1 MNKPKIYIDGKEGT
15 TGLQI
20 YERLGGRDDLEL
32 LLIDEDKR
40 KDTEERRKFLN
51 AADLVFLCLPDAAAV
66 EAVSLI
72 ENGNTKV
79 IDAST
84 AHRTAPGWAYGFA
97 ELSKLHRAQ
106 ICESMRVSN
115 PGCHATGFISIV
127 YPLVGMGILPADTPL
142 SCFSLTGYSGG
153 GKKMIAEYEA
163 PDRSPLLD
171 APSLYSI
178 GLAHKHLPEMQK
190 LAGLDSA
197 PVFVPILGDI
207 RQGMMT
213 SVMLQNRLLNGSP
226 TAQDICEMLSSYYEG
241 QEMVRVLPFG
251 GETPRLATSA
261 LAGKD
266 YLTITVSGHTDQTL
280 LTAQFDNLGKGA
292 SGAAVQNMN
301 IMLGFPEST
310 GLNID

>member
-97 ELSKLHRAQ
+97 GLSKLHRAQ

-115 PGCHATGFISIV
+115 PGCHATGFIAPV
-127 YPLVGMGILPADTPL
+127 APLVELGIIPKAAHLNVT
-142 SCFSLTGYSGG
+142 SLTGYSGG
-153 GKKMIAEYEA
+153 GKKMIAEYESA
-163 PDRSPLLD
+163 DRPVHSKLD
-171 APSLYSI
+171 APKSYGLS
-178 GLAHKHLPEMQK
+178 LAHKHLPEMQK
-190 LAGLDSA
+190 ISGLANPPAFVPVVCDYYSGMQVLVPFQPVWDGAEKVAAGLAEYYRDAATVKVHALNEPLPENGLYSNA
-197 PVFVPILGDI
+197 MAGTDRMELYSTVNAAGD
-207 RQGMMT
+207 QMM
-213 SVMLQNRLLNGSP
+213 L
-226 TAQDICEMLSSYYEG
+226 
-241 QEMVRVLPFG
+241 
-251 GETPRLATSA
+251 
-261 LAGKD
+261 
-266 YLTITVSGHTDQTL
+266 VSL
-280 LTAQFDNLGKGA
+280 FDNLGKGS
-292 SGAAVQNMN
+292 SGAAVQCMN
-301 IMLGFPEST
+301 LMLGLEET
-310 GLNID
+310 KGLE